1 MSCTSVGRTNI
12 FPFTEKLQK
21 ALCPISQFLNDQ
33 HFGPAGKKGTVSCA
47 RSGSASCAKSETV
60 AFAMTLITSPESA
73 SWPSIFFRQHGPFS
87 NRYFFSGSCR
97 EKGGQRSFKNG
108 IFFGQQFCLKLQDSV
123 LDLPKLS
130 RLVQGILCRKRCGKA
145 LASRS
150 SRDLRKHKAPKI
162 YRQSN

>member
-1 MSCTSVGRTNI
+1 MSCTSVGRTNVFHSRGKTSKGCLSHQQI
-12 FPFTEKLQK
+12 FADKE
-21 ALCPISQFLNDQ
+21 N
-33 HFGPAGKKGTVSCA
+33 TVSCT
-47 RSGSASCAKSETV
+47 RSAQASCAKSETL
-60 AFAMTLITSPESA
+60 ALAMISITSPESA
-73 SWPSIFFRQHGPFS
+73 PWPSKFFRRHGPLS

-97 EKGGQRSFKNG
+97 EGGQRSFKNG

-130 RLVQGILCRKRCGKA
+130 RLVPGILCRKRCGKA